1 MSSFERGRGDDD
13 RQIPTAAYELVE
25 HLRQQATHDE
35 RVLDAIAQ
43 TPRERFVAAHLEPYA
58 YEDTALPTEAGQT
71 ISQPTIVAMMTAAL
85 DLDGD
90 ERVLDVGTGSAY
102 QAAILARLSEHV
114 VTTEVVDSLRLAAE
128 ERLQSLGI
136 ANVTV
141 LPAGEELGAPHLGPY
156 DAILVAAAAPAVP
169 PSLLD
174 QLAPGGRLVVPVG
187 TRATQELVRVTRG
200 ADADPATFEEDRL
213 GACRFVPLVG
223 AEGFPSEDEPDDDA
237 G

>member
-1 MSSFERGRGDDD
+1 MSSVERGRGDDD
-13 RQIPTAAYELVE
+13 HQIPPSAYELVE
-25 HLRQQATHDE
+25 HLRRHATDDE
-35 RVLDAIAQ
+35 RVLDAIAH

-85 DLDGD
+85 ELAGD

-114 VTTEVVDSLRLAAE
+114 VTVEVVDSLRLAAE

-136 ANVTV
+136 QNVTV
-141 LPAGEELGAPHLGPY
+141 LPAGEELGAPDLGPY

-169 PSLLD
+169 PSLLE

-187 TRATQELVRVTRG
+187 TRAEQELVRVIRG
-200 ADADPATFEEDRL
+200 ANADRATFEEDRM

-223 AEGFPSEDEPDDDA
+223 PEGFSDESDPEEA
-237 G
+237 PR

>member
-1 MSSFERGRGDDD
+1 MPSFQRGRGDDD
-13 RQIPTAAYELVE
+13 HQIPTSAYELVE
-25 HLRQQATHDE
+25 HLRRHATDDE
-35 RVLDAIAQ
+35 RVLDAIAH

-85 DLDGD
+85 ELAGD

-102 QAAILARLSEHV
+102 QAAILSRLSEYV
-114 VTTEVVDSLRLAAE
+114 VTVEVVDSLRLAAE

-136 ANVTV
+136 QNVTV

-169 PSLLD
+169 PSLLE

-187 TRATQELVRVTRG
+187 TRAEQELVRVTRG
-200 ADADPATFEEDRL
+200 ANADRATFEEDQL

-223 AEGFPSEDEPDDDA
+223 PEGFSDEDDPEDTPR
-237 G
+237 

>member
-1 MSSFERGRGDDD
+1 MPSSERGGGDGD
-13 RQIPTAAYELVE
+13 RKIPTAAYELVE
-25 HLRQQATHDE
+25 HLRQHATDDE
-35 RVLDAIAQ
+35 RVLDAIAH
-43 TPRERFVAAHLEPYA
+43 TPRERFVAAHLAPYA

-71 ISQPTIVAMMTAAL
+71 ISQPTIVAIMTATLAL
-85 DLDGD
+85 RGD

-102 QAAILARLSEHV
+102 QAAILARLSAHV

-136 ANVTV
+136 ENVRV
-141 LPAGEELGAPHLGPY
+141 LPAGDELGASGLGPY

-169 PSLLD
+169 PSLLA

-187 TRATQELVRVTRG
+187 TRAEQELVRITRSE
-200 ADADPATFEEDRL
+200 DLDRVTFEEDRL

-223 AEGFPSEDEPDDDA
+223 PEGFPPDDEPD
-237 G
+237 